1 MVAACDSYLRW
12 CVWPGADRRWM
23 ASRCARRQRHLE
35 KQNRWLNDA
44 SRLIS
49 RAGAE
54 HIRPGA
60 VVTAAPGSSRGG
72 TPSRGPDARSLSLDG
87 QKRSKN
93 RGLFRN
99 WFFEMRIQS
108 MASSVNARGHPPP
121 DLIGI
126 DAPTLL
132 QVESEL
138 SGKEVADPLRFVDLI
153 ERGFNLRA
161 KLVRQSS
168 TVGLPRTSTQAHRSL
183 RRRYRR
189 ATPSELCRVASRV
202 TPTYLSA
209 R

>member
-1 MVAACDSYLRW
+1 MGYRGNGG
-12 CVWPGADRRWM
+12 CVRLVPASGHGADRATDGFALREE
-23 ASRCARRQRHLE
+23 AATLLE

-87 QKRSKN
+87 QKIEDFSK
-93 RGLFRN
+93 LLS
-99 WFFEMRIQS
+99 RIQS
-108 MASSVNARGHPPP
+108 MASSFNNARGHPPP